1 MKEPEVE
8 TKVQQPAT
16 IQPPSAPALAP
27 PARFAK
33 PEEDPNE
40 IYPEMTDLVNHFSF
54 GDCEVVSSDGERIR
68 LRQIKD
74 GRVRE
79 VSLEMLKIE
88 RPTIDPVTNKR
99 SFKLA
104 RKN

>member
-1 MKEPEVE
+1 MG
-8 TKVQQPAT
+8 
-16 IQPPSAPALAP
+16 
-27 PARFAK
+27 
-33 PEEDPNE
+33 
-40 IYPEMTDLVNHFSF
+40 DLVNHFSF

-88 RPTIDPVTNKR
+88 RPTTDPATNKQ
-99 SFKLA
+99 SFKLS